1 MAIYCV
7 TYDLKAPGRN
17 YDDVFTYLEQFD
29 YCKGLESFWLIDT
42 TLSAAQLRDGLKART
57 DNNDV
62 VFVARMKRSWA
73 SLNYPCAAWLKDPV
87 RNW

>member
-17 YDDVFTYLEQFD
+17 YDDVFTYLKQFD
-29 YCKGLESFWLIDT
+29 YCKHLESFWLIDT
-42 TLSAAQLRDGLKART
+42 TLSAAQLRDGFKAKV
-57 DNNDV
+57 DGNDV
-62 VFVARMKRSWA
+62 LFVARLQKSWA
-73 SLNYPCAAWLKDPV
+73 SLNYSCSTWLKDSR